1 MVRMKEK
8 TPQEKKALSYAKDR
22 RNAYGANDKA
32 SRNSIPKRKAEV
44 NRAYRKNISDALK
57 VIAGPIDLE
66 RADEVEHIARS
77 VKRSDW
83 KKFPDTPLGEVVEQK
98 LESRVSHVGRGKSAL
113 KAVREFVENLEIES
127 EQIELD
133 KWVARAK
140 EYPWIVVNAVSK
152 LRAVEKLQHI
162 MTVAKRN
169 DQGADIS
176 IQIDGE
182 FITPTLTK

>member
-1 MVRMKEK
+1 MKEK

-32 SRNSIPKRKAEV
+32 SRNSIPKRKAGV
-44 NRAYRKNISDALK
+44 NRTFRRDISEVLN
-57 VIAGPIDLE
+57 VVSGILDLE
-66 RADEVEHIARS
+66 VAEEVEHRVRS
-77 VKRSDW
+77 VKRADW
-83 KKFPDTPLGEVVEQK
+83 KKFPDRPLGEVVE
-98 LESRVSHVGRGKSAL
+98 ESIENRVDHAGKGKSAL
-113 KAVREFVENLEIES
+113 KAVREFIANLKIEA
-127 EQIELD
+127 EQIEPD
-133 KWVARAK
+133 KWVARASD
-140 EYPWIVVNAVSK
+140 YPWIVATAVSK

-182 FITPTLTK
+182 FITPTLAK